1 RRNGD
6 YLALDNDRLMGDP
19 ASTLRDQPQLLEKLG
34 ILKRG
39 GKTAAQRKAPQKA
52 AATRASKKT
61 PKA

>member
-1 RRNGD
+1 V
-6 YLALDNDRLMGDP
+6 AKV
-19 ASTLRDQPQLLEKLG
+19 ALRDQPQLLEKLG